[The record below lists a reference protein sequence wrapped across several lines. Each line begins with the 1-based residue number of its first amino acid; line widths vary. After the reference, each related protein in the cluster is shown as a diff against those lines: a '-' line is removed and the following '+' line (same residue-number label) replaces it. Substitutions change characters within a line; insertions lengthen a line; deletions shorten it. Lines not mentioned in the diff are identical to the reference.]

1 MLTKKSDRKS
11 WIRIIDLY
19 VFKEVLN
26 PFLAGILFFA
36 FVFLLFQILRMAE
49 ELIVNNAPLSLVLRL
64 LWATIVS
71 FLPLGVP
78 ISFLVGVLFAFS
90 RLSGDSELVAMK
102 ASGMSLVVISR
113 PVFVLAGLV
122 SLVSLFLAL
131 EWAPWSE
138 VTVRNTILKI
148 GNRKFASSINEG
160 TFSSG
165 FFNMLIYTEK
175 ANNRA
180 GRMEKVF
187 IYDERERLHPVTV
200 VSKSGE
206 LIRVQSNEDDLG
218 GLVMQLQDGSIHQ
231 SEENTTNYNKVD
243 FQTYQIYFDLP
254 DSSGKFGFGPRMFS
268 WSGLKE
274 KMADEKLP
282 DNQRR
287 DLITEFWR
295 RISITIAP
303 HLFVFLG
310 IGFGTGRPRGAR
322 MGVMIVAFVTM
333 AVYWQLQVS
342 AIYLGEKGVLPA
354 WFALEIPNLVVLL
367 VGLFAFK
374 KASW

>member
-1 MLTKKSDRKS
+1 MLIKRSNRKP
-11 WIRIIDLY
+11 WIKIVDGY
-19 VFKEVLN
+19 VFREVLS

-36 FVFLLFQILRMAE
+36 FVFLLFQMLRMAE
-49 ELIVNNAPLSLVLRL
+49 ELIVNNAPISLILKL
-64 LWATIVS
+64 LWAMIVN
-71 FLPLGVP
+71 FLPLGIP

-102 ASGMSLVVISR
+102 ASGMSLLSISKS
-113 PVFVLAGLV
+113 VFFLSVLV
-122 SLVSLFLAL
+122 SILSLLLAL

-138 VTVRNTILKI
+138 VAMRNTLLKI

-165 FFNMLIYTEK
+165 FFNLLIYTEK

-187 IYDERERLHPVTV
+187 IYDERDKTHPVTV
-200 VSKSGE
+200 VSKTGE
-206 LIRVQSNEDDLG
+206 LIRVQSGEDDLG

-231 SEENTTNYNKVD
+231 SEQSVLNYNKTD
-243 FQTYQIYFDLP
+243 FQTYQIYFDIP
-254 DSSGKFGFGPRMFS
+254 DSTGKFGFGPRMYSFEA
-268 WSGLKE
+268 LKD
-274 KMADEKLP
+274 KIKDPKLL

-287 DLITEFWR
+287 DLVTEYWR
-295 RISITIAP
+295 RLAIAIAP
-303 HLFVFLG
+303 ILFVLLG
-310 IGFGTGRPRGAR
+310 IGFGTVRTRGAR

-342 AIYLGEKGVLPA
+342 AIFLGEKGIVPP
-354 WFALEIPNLVVLL
+354 WFALQIPNII
-367 VGLFAFK
+367 VGVAGWISFK
-374 KASW
+374 RASW